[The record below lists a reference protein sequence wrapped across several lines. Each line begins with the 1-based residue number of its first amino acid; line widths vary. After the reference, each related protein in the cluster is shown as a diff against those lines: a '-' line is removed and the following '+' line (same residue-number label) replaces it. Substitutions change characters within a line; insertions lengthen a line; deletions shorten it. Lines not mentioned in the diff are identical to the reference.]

1 MKRIICFMLAFIMSV
16 SMLISSASAVTQK
29 KSSFSD
35 VIGTK
40 DEWAN
45 EYIEKMVSQ
54 GVISGV
60 GDNKFEPE
68 GTLKREELAKLVA
81 LCFDLDSFLDPEATI
96 EKMFEDVIPFSWY
109 EEYVILACRAGLMKG
124 VSENTFGVG
133 EGMKKCDL
141 ALLMAR
147 FEYSDEELAAFESKL
162 PENAKDKDKIPA
174 YAKGA
179 MGYCYEKG
187 LITGDENGD
196 LKPLE
201 FITRAQ
207 ITKVLCLFMDLFEVT
222 DEPSKEP
229 SKEQTSEPSKE
240 IIDEN
245 GLLQIPGYKFYSL
258 NESLNKIDVS
268 TSELSEELQYDIK
281 AAIHNYSVI
290 NMKDFLIKKADSSKE
305 IFLVYFIEKAFG
317 KTSDGYY
324 VLKMHYPT
332 PYNYLTGK
340 VSYEIAGEKFISA
353 WADKEIF
360 IYKDGYIEDLSKA
373 YEKGKVGIETVKS
386 ASQLV
391 MEKYKN
397 FKDPVTYEATKEIT
411 PELVSAEINRRE
423 LKGIVSAE
431 TETQIKQAMYRYY
444 VKYEYDTIWEGI
456 FNGDESLYL
465 GIHKFYG
472 YTSDGA
478 CIFMDLG
485 PTSNWA
491 LADAITPYKVFD
503 YIVDSPVDYYSLL
516 VYKDG
521 EVNDICTAYSKGII
535 DDNTIKSFYN
545 DLYLK

>member
-1 MKRIICFMLAFIMSV
+1 MKRIIAVIMAMILSV
-16 SMLISSASAVTQK
+16 SAFSAVFAKTSQ
-29 KSSFSD
+29 SGFTD

-68 GTLKREELAKLVA
+68 RTLKREELAKLVA
-81 LCFDLDSFLDPEATI
+81 LCFDLDSFLDPEATT

-109 EEYVILACRAGLMKG
+109 EEYVMLVCRAGLMKG
-124 VSENTFGVG
+124 VSESTFGVG
-133 EGMKKCDL
+133 EGMKRCDL

-147 FEYSDEELAAFESKL
+147 FEYSDEELAAFENKL
-162 PENAKDKDKIPA
+162 PESAKDKDKIPS

-179 MGYCYEKG
+179 MGYCYAKG
-187 LITGDENGD
+187 LITGDENGN
-196 LKPLE
+196 LNPLD

-207 ITKVLCLFMDLFEVT
+207 ITKVLCLFMESFEVSG
-222 DEPSKEP
+222 EP
-229 SKEQTSEPSKE
+229 TSEPSGEPTKE

-245 GLLQIPGYKFYSL
+245 GLLQIPGYKFCSL
-258 NESLNKIDVS
+258 NESLNRIDVS

-290 NMKDFLIKKADSSKE
+290 NMRDYLIKEADSSKE
-305 IFLVYFIEKAFG
+305 IFLIYFIEEAFG

-332 PYNYLTGK
+332 PYKYLTGK

-373 YEKGKVGIETVKS
+373 YENGKVGIETVKS

-397 FKDPVTYEATKEIT
+397 FKDPVTYEATREIT
-411 PELVSAEINRRE
+411 PELVRTEINRRE

-431 TETQIKQAMYRYY
+431 TEAQIKQAMYNYY
-444 VKYEYDTIWEGI
+444 VKYEYDTIWEWI
-456 FNGDESLYL
+456 FNGDASLYL

-503 YIVDSPVDYYSLL
+503 YIVESPVGYYSLL

>member
-1 MKRIICFMLAFIMSV
+1 MKRIIAVIMAMILSV
-16 SMLISSASAVTQK
+16 SAFSAVFAKTSQ
-29 KSSFSD
+29 SGFTD

-54 GVISGV
+54 GIISGV

-68 GTLKREELAKLVA
+68 RTLKREELAKLVA
-81 LCFDLDSFLDPEATI
+81 LCFDLDSFLDPEATT
-96 EKMFEDVIPFSWY
+96 EKMFEDVDPFFWY
-109 EEYVILACRAGLMKG
+109 EEYVMLVCRAGLMKG

-133 EGMKKCDL
+133 EGMKRCDL

-147 FEYSDEELAAFESKL
+147 FEYSDEELVTFESKL
-162 PENAKDKDKIPA
+162 PESAKDKDKIPS

-187 LITGDENGD
+187 LITGDENGN
-196 LKPLE
+196 LNPLD

-207 ITKVLCLFMDLFEVT
+207 ITKVLCLFMESFEVT
-222 DEPSKEP
+222 G
-229 SKEQTSEPSKE
+229 EQTSEPSGESTKE

-258 NESLNKIDVS
+258 NESLNRIDVS

-332 PYNYLTGK
+332 PYKYLTGK

-373 YEKGKVGIETVKS
+373 YENGKVGIETVKS

-397 FKDPVTYEATKEIT
+397 FKDPVTYEATREIT
-411 PELVSAEINRRE
+411 PELVRTEINRRE

-431 TETQIKQAMYRYY
+431 TEAQIKQAMYNYY
-444 VKYEYDTIWEGI
+444 VKYEYDTIWKWI
-456 FNGDESLYL
+456 FNGDASLYL

-503 YIVDSPVDYYSLL
+503 YIVESPVGYYSLL